1 VFDIGFSE
9 LVVCAIVALLVIG
22 PERMPEAV
30 RTVGLWIGRFKRG
43 LRETRSEIERQMGV
57 DDIRR
62 QLHNEDI
69 MRSLEDA
76 RRDMDSVV
84 AQTQA
89 SLTIEN
95 DVIER
100 EYQSEPDL
108 PYHSH
113 YDENATLENLADAAV
128 GAEDDSSN
136 LLAELLD
143 SSLEKNQQAEKPLQ
157 TETKVQLDKK
167 TTPVTASASAAIATP
182 QIAQTSQPTT
192 QAHTTSSDISSNS
205 KAAL

>member
-9 LVVCAIVALLVIG
+9 LIVCAIVALVVIG

-30 RTVGLWIGRFKRG
+30 RTVGLWIGRLKRG

-89 SLTIEN
+89 SLTLEN
-95 DVIER
+95 DVVER

-113 YDENATLENLADAAV
+113 TDENAALENLVDTAV
-128 GAEDDSSN
+128 EAEEDNSN

-143 SSLEKNQQAEKPLQ
+143 SSAEKNLQ
-157 TETKVQLDKK
+157 TDKKVQLDKK
-167 TTPVTASASAAIATP
+167 VTPVTATS
-182 QIAQTSQPTT
+182 QLAQTNQPAT
-192 QAHTTSSDISSNS
+192 QPHIASSDT

>member
-1 VFDIGFSE
+1 MFDIGFSE
-9 LVVCAIVALLVIG
+9 LVVCAIVALVVIG

-43 LRETRSEIERQMGV
+43 LRETRSEIERQMGM

-95 DVIER
+95 DVVER

-113 YDENATLENLADAAV
+113 IEENSAPENLVDNAIA
-128 GAEDDSSN
+128 
-136 LLAELLD
+136 
-143 SSLEKNQQAEKPLQ
+143 AEK
-157 TETKVQLDKK
+157 KVQLNKK
-167 TTPVTASASAAIATP
+167 AAPI
-182 QIAQTSQPTT
+182 QIAVTHQNAVSESTT
-192 QAHTTSSDISSNS
+192 AADS
-205 KAAL
+205 KAPLDTKATL

>member
-1 VFDIGFSE
+1 MFDIGFSE
-9 LVVCAIVALLVIG
+9 IVVCAIVALVVIG

-30 RTVGLWIGRFKRG
+30 RTVGLWIGRLKRS

-76 RRDMDSVV
+76 RRDMDNAI

-89 SLTIEN
+89 
-95 DVIER
+95 VIDSTAEVV
-100 EYQSEPDL
+100 YKSEPDL

-113 YDENATLENLADAAV
+113 AEEPAAEAITALPEPAITLENVIAPANTDASNQPNTAAHSNTPSDTKAV
-128 GAEDDSSN
+128 
-136 LLAELLD
+136 L
-143 SSLEKNQQAEKPLQ
+143 
-157 TETKVQLDKK
+157 
-167 TTPVTASASAAIATP
+167 
-182 QIAQTSQPTT
+182 
-192 QAHTTSSDISSNS
+192 
-205 KAAL
+205 

>member
-1 VFDIGFSE
+1 MFDIGFSE
-9 LVVCAIVALLVIG
+9 IVVCAIVALLVIG

-30 RTVGLWIGRFKRG
+30 RTVGLWIGRLKRG
-43 LRETRSEIERQMGV
+43 LRETRSEIERQIGV

-108 PYHSH
+108 PYHAH
-113 YDENATLENLADAAV
+113 HEENAALEAITDEAEDNHKLLPDLLASQIENLDP
-128 GAEDDSSN
+128 
-136 LLAELLD
+136 
-143 SSLEKNQQAEKPLQ
+143 QAEPKI
-157 TETKVQLDKK
+157 QLNKKAIPVTLAAENHLPTLDGK
-167 TTPVTASASAAIATP
+167 TTA
-182 QIAQTSQPTT
+182 
-192 QAHTTSSDISSNS
+192 DS
-205 KAAL
+205 KATLDTKAIL

>member
-9 LVVCAIVALLVIG
+9 LIVCAIVALLVIG

-76 RRDMDSVV
+76 RRDMDNVV

-89 SLTIEN
+89 SLSIEN

-113 YDENATLENLADAAV
+113 YEENAALENLADAAV
-128 GAEDDSSN
+128 GAEDDNSN

-143 SSLEKNQQAEKPLQ
+143 SSLEKNQQAEKTLQ
-157 TETKVQLDKK
+157 AETKVQLDKK
-167 TTPVTASASAAIATP
+167 TTPVTASASAAIAAP
-182 QIAQTSQPTT
+182 QVAQTSLPTT
-192 QAHTTSSDISSNS
+192 QAHDTSSDISSNS

>member
-1 VFDIGFSE
+1 MFDIGFSE
-9 LVVCAIVALLVIG
+9 LIVCAIVALLVIG

-76 RRDMDSVV
+76 RRDMDNVV

-95 DVIER
+95 DVVER

-113 YDENATLENLADAAV
+113 YDENAALENIVEAA
-128 GAEDDSSN
+128 AETEESNSN

-143 SSLEKNQQAEKPLQ
+143 PSLEKNPPSEK
-157 TETKVQLDKK
+157 KVQLEKK
-167 TTPVTASASAAIATP
+167 ISAVPANA
-182 QIAQTSQPTT
+182 
-192 QAHTTSSDISSNS
+192 QAHTTSSDT

>member
-1 VFDIGFSE
+1 MFDIGFSE
-9 LVVCAIVALLVIG
+9 LIVCAIVALLVIG

-30 RTVGLWIGRFKRG
+30 RTVGLWIGRLKRG

-89 SLTIEN
+89 SLSLEN
-95 DVIER
+95 DVVER

-113 YDENATLENLADAAV
+113 YDENGALENLVEAATETEADN
-128 GAEDDSSN
+128 SN
-136 LLAELLD
+136 LLTELLD
-143 SSLEKNQQAEKPLQ
+143 SSVEKNVQPEKILQ
-157 TETKVQLDKK
+157 TEKVQLEKK
-167 TTPVTASASAAIATP
+167 VSPTPASVTTP
-182 QIAQTSQPTT
+182 QLAQTNQSTT
-192 QAHTTSSDISSNS
+192 QANTTSPDISSDS

>member
-9 LVVCAIVALLVIG
+9 LIVCAIVALVVIG

-30 RTVGLWIGRFKRG
+30 RTVGLWIGRLKRG

-76 RRDMDSVV
+76 RRDMDNVV

-89 SLTIEN
+89 SLTLEN
-95 DVIER
+95 DVVER

-113 YDENATLENLADAAV
+113 TDENAALENLVDTAV
-128 GAEDDSSN
+128 EAEEDNSN

-143 SSLEKNQQAEKPLQ
+143 SSAEKNLQ
-157 TETKVQLDKK
+157 TDKKVQLDKK
-167 TTPVTASASAAIATP
+167 VTPVTATS
-182 QIAQTSQPTT
+182 QLAQTNQPAT
-192 QAHTTSSDISSNS
+192 QPHIASSDT

>member
-1 VFDIGFSE
+1 MFDIGFSE
-9 LVVCAIVALLVIG
+9 LVVCAIVALVVIG

-76 RRDMDSVV
+76 RRDMDNLV

-89 SLTIEN
+89 SLTLEN
-95 DVIER
+95 DVVER

-113 YDENATLENLADAAV
+113 AEENAALEKIVNTAIETE
-128 GAEDDSSN
+128 EDTAN
-136 LLAELLD
+136 LLTELLD
-143 SSLEKNQQAEKPLQ
+143 SSAEKNLPAEK
-157 TETKVQLDKK
+157 KVQLDKK
-167 TTPVTASASAAIATP
+167 TTPEQIAAINQNA
-182 QIAQTSQPTT
+182 I
-192 QAHTTSSDISSNS
+192 SDSNTAADCKAPIES
-205 KAAL
+205 KAPLDTKATL

>member
-1 VFDIGFSE
+1 MFDIGFSE
-9 LVVCAIVALLVIG
+9 IVVCAIVALLVIG

-30 RTVGLWIGRFKRG
+30 RTVGLWIGRLKRG

-76 RRDMDSVV
+76 RRDMDNVV

-113 YDENATLENLADAAV
+113 YEENTALENLAEAAV
-128 GAEDDSSN
+128 ETEEDNSN
-136 LLAELLD
+136 LLSELLD
-143 SSLEKNQQAEKPLQ
+143 SSAERNLQ
-157 TETKVQLDKK
+157 RDKKVQLDKK
-167 TTPVTASASAAIATP
+167 SASVTAVVNAAAPAP
-182 QIAQTSQPTT
+182 QLAQTSQTAT
-192 QAHTTSSDISSNS
+192 QDHNISSDT